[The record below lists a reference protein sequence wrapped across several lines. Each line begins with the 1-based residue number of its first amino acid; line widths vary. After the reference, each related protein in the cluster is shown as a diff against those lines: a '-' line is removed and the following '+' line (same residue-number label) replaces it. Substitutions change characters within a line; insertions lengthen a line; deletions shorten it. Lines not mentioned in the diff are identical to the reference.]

1 MQLGALPIR
10 QIEPKTCLLASGE
23 NRLQWRPAIDHWSGA
38 TESIGKHDVGRDT
51 ECPIERGGEI
61 FGGNWVIFWISTLA
75 IGAAVGRSSLNACA
89 GEQCREEGAPVIAAP
104 LCIGFGGPPHFTDG
118 NDQCVVQ

>member
-1 MQLGALPIR
+1 MQRDSLEVRRARQHSGTLEARHAMQLGALPIW

-23 NRLQWRPAIDHWSGA
+23 NRLQWRPTIDHWSGA

-51 ECPIERGGEI
+51 ECPIERGGKI
-61 FGGNWVIFWISTLA
+61 FGGDGVIFWISALA

-89 GEQCREEGAPVIAAP
+89 GE
-104 LCIGFGGPPHFTDG
+104 
-118 NDQCVVQ
+118 